1 MMQLFTDPTGK
12 MFFSI
17 AVISLALG
25 MLTIRAIIKS
35 VLP

>member
-1 MMQLFTDPTGK
+1 MLLFSDPTGK
-12 MFFSI
+12 MFFSA

-25 MLTIRAIIKS
+25 MLCIRAIIKS